1 MSFLL
6 CFSCE
11 QINCK
16 GELNLPDLDK
26 SNQMICNGELNFQT
40 VNGELAWS
48 SGVQRRAAPL
58 TPPSHNVSLTYVH
71 FSYFFFLQKTK
82 LFLMVTWSGLTPFNG
97 QLDAWLR
104 SKPAAGPPLS
114 VVNTIIESWWST
126 FAFFSEWG
134 DWLLWWWFWW
144 IVVWWANH
152 SFDLEHVGALERFD
166 DFANT
171 FVELVKHPG
180 ELTTVQ
186 VLRWETCTSE
196 RVHYCSVKWTYA
208 SVYPHWYQFLV
219 SYLDVAVSLDCIFRG
234 LYNVQCANVDITANV
249 QCLIPSLAFN
259 FSNGKC
265 KTKLNN
271 FH

>member
-1 MSFLL
+1 MIRSDPFQRPVGRVVEIKTSRRASVV
-6 CFSCE
+6 SCE
-11 QINCK
+11 HNYWI
-16 GELNLPDLDK
+16 L
-26 SNQMICNGELNFQT
+26 MIDIC
-40 VNGELAWS
+40 
-48 SGVQRRAAPL
+48 
-58 TPPSHNVSLTYVH
+58 
-71 FSYFFFLQKTK
+71 
-82 LFLMVTWSGLTPFNG
+82 
-97 QLDAWLR
+97 
-104 SKPAAGPPLS
+104 
-114 VVNTIIESWWST
+114 
-126 FAFFSEWG
+126 FFSEWG

-234 LYNVQCANVDITANV
+234 LYNVQCANVDITASV